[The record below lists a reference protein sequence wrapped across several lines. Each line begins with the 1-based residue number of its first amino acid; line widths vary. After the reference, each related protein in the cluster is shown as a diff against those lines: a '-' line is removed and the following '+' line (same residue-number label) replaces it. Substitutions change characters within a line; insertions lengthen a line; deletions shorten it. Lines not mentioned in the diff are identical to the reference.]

1 MGIFGNIFR
10 VQDLEDKKLEFENI
24 KKQYL
29 KEGESIS
36 ADSIKLFGLR
46 KDSIRI
52 LQRVKSYIDRLENC
66 PESIKRG
73 IGKALSY
80 TDNFRETMQWEVE
93 AKLNSNISSGS
104 VNGSTGTNIGIGGIA
119 AGMSAAAKLKRMSP
133 NDEVIV
139 YEKGDIVSFGACGL
153 PYYAGGFFEDPNEM
167 IARTPEEFRA
177 SGIKL
182 FTNHEVMKVDFGGK
196 KLQVKDLMTGVS
208 IEESYDKLMI
218 ATGASS
224 IIPPIKGIDSENVLT
239 LKSME
244 DGYKVRALMED
255 SNIRR
260 VTVIGAGFIGVEV
273 IEAAKKNGKE
283 VTVVQLQD
291 RILAEVFDKEITDLL
306 EEEIRNHDVNL
317 LLDETVMEINK
328 KENITTIKTD
338 NREFDTDM
346 VIVATGFRPNTAF
359 LKDSGIEML
368 KNGAIVVDKYGKTS
382 IEDVYAAG
390 DCATINS
397 AITNKA
403 IYVPLATG
411 ANKLGRIVGE
421 NLAGA
426 NNAFQ
431 GSLASSCIKV
441 MDMEAARTGLSE
453 KEVKA
458 LGFDYKTKF
467 ITDMNQTSYYP
478 GRQKIYVKLIY
489 DAHTKVIYGGQVAGY
504 KDAVQRCNVIAACI
518 YGKMTTEQLGMLD
531 LSYAPPFSRTW
542 DVLNVAG
549 NVSK

>member
-1 MGIFGNIFR
+1 MKVII
-10 VQDLEDKKLEFENI
+10 
-24 KKQYL
+24 
-29 KEGESIS
+29 
-36 ADSIKLFGLR
+36 
-46 KDSIRI
+46 
-52 LQRVKSYIDRLENC
+52 
-66 PESIKRG
+66 
-73 IGKALSY
+73 
-80 TDNFRETMQWEVE
+80 
-93 AKLNSNISSGS
+93 
-104 VNGSTGTNIGIGGIA
+104 IGGIA

-153 PYYAGGFFEDPNEM
+153 PYYAGGFFDDSNEM
-167 IARTPEEFRA
+167 IARTAEEFRKT
-177 SGIKL
+177 GINL
-182 FTNHEVMKVDFGGK
+182 FTNHEVLEVDFDNK
-196 KLQVKDLMTGVS
+196 KLRVKDLIQNMI

-218 ATGASS
+218 ASGASS

-239 LKSME
+239 LKSMD
-244 DGYKVRALMED
+244 DGNKLRALME
-255 SNIRR
+255 NENLKR
-260 VTVIGAGFIGVEV
+260 VTVIGAGFIGVEA
-273 IEAAKKNGKE
+273 IEAAKKRGKE

-291 RILAEVFDKEITDLL
+291 RILAEVFDEEITNLL
-306 EEEIRNHDVNL
+306 EEEIRKHDVNL
-317 LLDETVMEINK
+317 LLDETVMEI
-328 KENITTIKTD
+328 TTAGKVTNIKT
-338 NREFDTDM
+338 NKREFETDI

-359 LKDSGIEML
+359 VKNEKLEML
-368 KNGAIVVDKYGKTS
+368 KNGAIVVDKYGRTS

-397 AITNKA
+397 VITNKPVH
-403 IYVPLATG
+403 VPLATG

-426 NNAFQ
+426 NNEFQ

-467 ITDMNQTSYYP
+467 ITDMNHTSYYP
-478 GRQKIYVKLIY
+478 GQTKIYVKLIY

-504 KDAVQRCNVIAACI
+504 KDAVQRCNVIATCI
-518 YGKMTTEQLGMLD
+518 FAKMTTAQLGMLD

>member
-1 MGIFGNIFR
+1 MKVII
-10 VQDLEDKKLEFENI
+10 
-24 KKQYL
+24 
-29 KEGESIS
+29 
-36 ADSIKLFGLR
+36 
-46 KDSIRI
+46 
-52 LQRVKSYIDRLENC
+52 
-66 PESIKRG
+66 
-73 IGKALSY
+73 
-80 TDNFRETMQWEVE
+80 
-93 AKLNSNISSGS
+93 
-104 VNGSTGTNIGIGGIA
+104 IGGIA

-153 PYYAGGFFEDPNEM
+153 PYYAGGFFDDSNEM
-167 IARTPEEFRA
+167 IARTAEEFRKT
-177 SGIKL
+177 GINL
-182 FTNHEVMKVDFGGK
+182 FTNHEVLEVDFDNK
-196 KLQVKDLMTGVS
+196 KLRVKDLIQNMI

-218 ATGASS
+218 ASGASS

-239 LKSME
+239 LKSMD
-244 DGYKVRALMED
+244 DGNKLRALME
-255 SNIRR
+255 NENLKR
-260 VTVIGAGFIGVEV
+260 VTVIGAGFIGVEAV
-273 IEAAKKNGKE
+273 EAAKKRGKE

-291 RILAEVFDKEITDLL
+291 RILAEVFDEEITNLL
-306 EEEIRNHDVNL
+306 EEEIRKHDVNL
-317 LLDETVMEINK
+317 LLDENVMEI
-328 KENITTIKTD
+328 TTAGKATNIKT
-338 NREFDTDM
+338 NKREFETDI

-359 LKDSGIEML
+359 VKNEKLEML
-368 KNGAIVVDKYGKTS
+368 KNGAIVVDKYGRTS

-397 AITNKA
+397 VITNKPV
-403 IYVPLATG
+403 YVPLATG

-426 NNAFQ
+426 NNEFQ

-467 ITDMNQTSYYP
+467 ITDMNHTSYYP
-478 GRQKIYVKLIY
+478 GQTKIYVKLIY
-489 DAHTKVIYGGQVAGY
+489 DAHTKVIYGGQVVGY
-504 KDAVQRCNVIAACI
+504 KDAVQRCNVIATCI
-518 YGKMTTEQLGMLD
+518 FAKMTTAQLGMLD

>member
-1 MGIFGNIFR
+1 MKVII
-10 VQDLEDKKLEFENI
+10 
-24 KKQYL
+24 
-29 KEGESIS
+29 
-36 ADSIKLFGLR
+36 
-46 KDSIRI
+46 
-52 LQRVKSYIDRLENC
+52 
-66 PESIKRG
+66 
-73 IGKALSY
+73 
-80 TDNFRETMQWEVE
+80 
-93 AKLNSNISSGS
+93 
-104 VNGSTGTNIGIGGIA
+104 IGGIA

-153 PYYAGGFFEDPNEM
+153 PYYAGGFFDYSNEM
-167 IARTPEEFRA
+167 IARTAEEFRKT
-177 SGIKL
+177 GINL
-182 FTNHEVMKVDFGGK
+182 FTNHEVLEVDFDNK
-196 KLQVKDLMTGVS
+196 KLRVKDLIQNMI
-208 IEESYDKLMI
+208 IEERYDKLMI
-218 ATGASS
+218 ASGASS

-239 LKSME
+239 LKSMD
-244 DGYKVRALMED
+244 DGNKLRALME
-255 SNIRR
+255 NENLKR
-260 VTVIGAGFIGVEV
+260 VTVIGAGFIGVEAV
-273 IEAAKKNGKE
+273 EAAKKRGKE

-291 RILAEVFDKEITDLL
+291 RILAEVFDEEITNLL
-306 EEEIRNHDVNL
+306 EEEIRKHDVNL
-317 LLDETVMEINK
+317 LLDETVMEI
-328 KENITTIKTD
+328 TTAGKATNIKT
-338 NREFDTDM
+338 NKREFETDI

-359 LKDSGIEML
+359 VKNEKLEML
-368 KNGAIVVDKYGKTS
+368 KNGAIVVDKYGRTS

-397 AITNKA
+397 VITNKPV
-403 IYVPLATG
+403 YVPLATG

-426 NNAFQ
+426 NNEFQ

-467 ITDMNQTSYYP
+467 ITDMNHTSYYP
-478 GRQKIYVKLIY
+478 GQTKIYVKLIY

-504 KDAVQRCNVIAACI
+504 KDAVQRCNVIATCI
-518 YGKMTTEQLGMLD
+518 FAKMTTAQLGMLD

-542 DVLNVAG
+542 DVLNVTG

>member
-1 MGIFGNIFR
+1 MKVII
-10 VQDLEDKKLEFENI
+10 
-24 KKQYL
+24 
-29 KEGESIS
+29 
-36 ADSIKLFGLR
+36 
-46 KDSIRI
+46 
-52 LQRVKSYIDRLENC
+52 
-66 PESIKRG
+66 
-73 IGKALSY
+73 
-80 TDNFRETMQWEVE
+80 
-93 AKLNSNISSGS
+93 
-104 VNGSTGTNIGIGGIA
+104 IGGIA

-153 PYYAGGFFEDPNEM
+153 PYYAGGFFDDSNEM
-167 IARTPEEFRA
+167 IARTAEEFRKT
-177 SGIKL
+177 GINL
-182 FTNHEVMKVDFGGK
+182 FTNHEVLEVDFDNK
-196 KLQVKDLMTGVS
+196 KLRVKDLIQNMI

-218 ATGASS
+218 ASGASS

-239 LKSME
+239 LKSMD
-244 DGYKVRALMED
+244 DGNKLRALME
-255 SNIRR
+255 NENLKR
-260 VTVIGAGFIGVEV
+260 VTVIGAGFIGVEA
-273 IEAAKKNGKE
+273 IEAAKKRGKE

-291 RILAEVFDKEITDLL
+291 RILAEVFDEEITNLL
-306 EEEIRNHDVNL
+306 EEEIRKHDVNL
-317 LLDETVMEINK
+317 LLDETVMEI
-328 KENITTIKTD
+328 TTAGKATNIKT
-338 NREFDTDM
+338 NKREFETDI

-359 LKDSGIEML
+359 VKNEKLEML
-368 KNGAIVVDKYGKTS
+368 KNGAIVVDKYGRTS

-397 AITNKA
+397 VITNKPV
-403 IYVPLATG
+403 YVPLATG

-426 NNAFQ
+426 NNEFQ

-467 ITDMNQTSYYP
+467 ITDMNHTSYYP
-478 GRQKIYVKLIY
+478 GQTKIYVKLIY

-504 KDAVQRCNVIAACI
+504 KDAVQRCNVIATCI
-518 YGKMTTEQLGMLD
+518 FAKMTTAQLGMLD

>member
-1 MGIFGNIFR
+1 MKVII
-10 VQDLEDKKLEFENI
+10 
-24 KKQYL
+24 
-29 KEGESIS
+29 
-36 ADSIKLFGLR
+36 
-46 KDSIRI
+46 
-52 LQRVKSYIDRLENC
+52 
-66 PESIKRG
+66 
-73 IGKALSY
+73 
-80 TDNFRETMQWEVE
+80 
-93 AKLNSNISSGS
+93 
-104 VNGSTGTNIGIGGIA
+104 IGGIA

-153 PYYAGGFFEDPNEM
+153 PYYAGGFFDDSNEM
-167 IARTPEEFRA
+167 IARTAEEFRKT
-177 SGIKL
+177 GINL
-182 FTNHEVMKVDFGGK
+182 FTNHEVLEVYFDNK
-196 KLQVKDLMTGVS
+196 KLRVKDLIQNMI

-218 ATGASS
+218 ASGASS

-239 LKSME
+239 LKSMD
-244 DGYKVRALMED
+244 DGNKLRALME
-255 SNIRR
+255 NENLKR
-260 VTVIGAGFIGVEV
+260 VTVIGAGFIGVEAV
-273 IEAAKKNGKE
+273 EAAKKRGKE

-291 RILAEVFDKEITDLL
+291 RILAEVFDEEITNLL
-306 EEEIRNHDVNL
+306 EEEIRKHDVNL
-317 LLDETVMEINK
+317 LLDETVMEI
-328 KENITTIKTD
+328 TTAGKATNIKT
-338 NREFDTDM
+338 NKREFETDI

-359 LKDSGIEML
+359 VKNEKLEML
-368 KNGAIVVDKYGKTS
+368 KNGAIVVDKYGRTS

-397 AITNKA
+397 VITNKP

-426 NNAFQ
+426 NNEFQ

-467 ITDMNQTSYYP
+467 ITDMNHTSYYP
-478 GRQKIYVKLIY
+478 GQTKIYVKLIY

-504 KDAVQRCNVIAACI
+504 KDAVQRCNVIATCI
-518 YGKMTTEQLGMLD
+518 FAKMTTAQLGMLD

>member
-1 MGIFGNIFR
+1 MKVII
-10 VQDLEDKKLEFENI
+10 
-24 KKQYL
+24 
-29 KEGESIS
+29 
-36 ADSIKLFGLR
+36 
-46 KDSIRI
+46 
-52 LQRVKSYIDRLENC
+52 
-66 PESIKRG
+66 
-73 IGKALSY
+73 
-80 TDNFRETMQWEVE
+80 
-93 AKLNSNISSGS
+93 
-104 VNGSTGTNIGIGGIA
+104 IGGIA

-153 PYYAGGFFEDPNEM
+153 PYYAGGFFDDSNEM
-167 IARTPEEFRA
+167 IARTAEEFRKT
-177 SGIKL
+177 GINL
-182 FTNHEVMKVDFGGK
+182 FTNHEVLEVDFDNK
-196 KLQVKDLMTGVS
+196 KLRVKDLIQNMI

-218 ATGASS
+218 ASGASS

-239 LKSME
+239 LKSMD
-244 DGYKVRALMED
+244 DGNKLRALME
-255 SNIRR
+255 NENLKR
-260 VTVIGAGFIGVEV
+260 VTVIGAGFIGVEAV
-273 IEAAKKNGKE
+273 EAAKKRGKE

-291 RILAEVFDKEITDLL
+291 RILAEVFDEEITNLL
-306 EEEIRNHDVNL
+306 EEEIRKHDVNL
-317 LLDETVMEINK
+317 LLDETVMEI
-328 KENITTIKTD
+328 TTAGKATNIKT
-338 NREFDTDM
+338 NKREFETDI

-359 LKDSGIEML
+359 VKNEKLEML
-368 KNGAIVVDKYGKTS
+368 KNGAIVVDKYGRTS

-397 AITNKA
+397 VITNKP

-426 NNAFQ
+426 NNEFQ

-467 ITDMNQTSYYP
+467 ITDMNHTSYYP
-478 GRQKIYVKLIY
+478 GQTKIYVKLIY

-504 KDAVQRCNVIAACI
+504 KDVVQRCNVISTCI
-518 YGKMTTEQLGMLD
+518 FAKMTTAQLGMLD